1 MSELL
6 LAGFLV
12 VSELGGDGGH
22 VSRIQTLFSLSQL
35 QARGRTSAYVT
46 PHTSP
51 SSTRKRSWASS
62 ISTVS
67 DARLQT
73 GGQLIS
79 PRLPDRRETHPVL
92 PALRPLRHATRHRRW
107 VLSPVHLRESAWKR
121 AAALCN
127 WWPPPRPHPTHRNR
141 PQDARKAS
149 NQTRL
154 RFFRPH
160 PAKALEARP
169 ATPDPRTERGMQG
182 QGQWLESLRI
192 RPGGCRHQ
200 TV

>member
-62 ISTVS
+62 TSTVS

-73 GGQLIS
+73 GGQLTS
-79 PRLPDRRETHPVL
+79 PDYLTGGKHIQSF
-92 PALRPLRHATRHRRW
+92 PLS
-107 VLSPVHLRESAWKR
+107 VLS
-121 AAALCN
+121 
-127 WWPPPRPHPTHRNR
+127 
-141 PQDARKAS
+141 D
-149 NQTRL
+149 TRL
-154 RFFRPH
+154 GIDAGYYLQSIYENPPGKEPLLSATGGLPSPSPNASKQTSGRSKSFESNPSSFF
-160 PAKALEARP
+160 PASSRKSAGS
-169 ATPDPRTERGMQG
+169 TSNHT
-182 QGQWLESLRI
+182 
-192 RPGGCRHQ
+192 
-200 TV
+200 